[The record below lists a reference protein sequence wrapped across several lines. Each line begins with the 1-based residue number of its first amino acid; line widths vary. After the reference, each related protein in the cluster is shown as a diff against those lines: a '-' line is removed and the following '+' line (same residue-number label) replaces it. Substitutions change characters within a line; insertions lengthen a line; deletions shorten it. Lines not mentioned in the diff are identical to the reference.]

1 MPGNWTP
8 AALKRQQPQ
17 QQPQQQAQPQRN
29 YITPLPQQPQQPVR
43 PAQPV
48 RSANSMQAQHR
59 QPAQAPVQQ
68 PIRPAQAP
76 VQQPGQ
82 AQAPQPV
89 HPAWPAQSPAQQ
101 SLQAPPAPQ
110 PFRTVPTTQAQQQPQ
125 QAPSSQSEGESVDNK
140 IDNIFGNGV
149 VMDFKPMFTPPDKSY
164 ASVYGKPSVITVT
177 ITRFGQQGQ
186 QTVTVRHNIAPYIV
200 EAIEG
205 VSQKFAFVKPSTV
218 GDSVISTQGVSQ
230 LNNAL
235 NAVYAAINA
244 LNQGQPA
251 YTLNDASAQLGM
263 AISSIKP
270 AGNTPDFYFQ
280 EVKVNSWKIGKDG
293 YAPVSTIEIQ
303 RCGMRNGEP
312 ARYPWIFTI
321 ENFEAVAKKS
331 QKGTVTYDSKTKRSQ
346 PGKEKGLVIMAS
358 DKDVYNMANRS
369 RHFIEAWIM
378 KTTTA
383 ALRAAERKEQK

>member
-29 YITPLPQQPQQPVR
+29 YIAPLPQQPQQPVR

-110 PFRTVPTTQAQQQPQ
+110 PVRTVPTTQAQQ